1 MLLEKNEQMR
11 VEKNELLM
19 QKEKEAIKKKKSS
32 HHFLAKGLG
41 RLFLLTL

>member
-19 QKEKEAIKKKKSS
+19 QKEKEAFVYKI
-32 HHFLAKGLG
+32 
-41 RLFLLTL
+41 